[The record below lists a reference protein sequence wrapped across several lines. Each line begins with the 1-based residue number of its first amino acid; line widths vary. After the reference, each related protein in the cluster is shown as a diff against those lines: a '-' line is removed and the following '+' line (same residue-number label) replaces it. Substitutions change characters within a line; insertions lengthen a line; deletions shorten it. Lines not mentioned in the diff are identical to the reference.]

1 MKPGRS
7 RGEAP
12 PEAGA
17 GAAGD
22 PEVSVSREIKSFSDI
37 ERKRLM
43 SIFKCKMCGGDLE
56 IAEGAS
62 VAECP
67 YLQQQ
72 TDFTPLR

>member
-1 MKPGRS
+1 
-7 RGEAP
+7 
-12 PEAGA
+12 
-17 GAAGD
+17 
-22 PEVSVSREIKSFSDI
+22 
-37 ERKRLM
+37 M